1 MSKTQP
7 KTTNGR
13 RRSWGGGVQT
23 LEEQRE
29 AREKILLETAARLF
43 NRYGFHGTSM
53 SMLTEELGLTKG
65 ALYHYVKDKGDLL
78 YKIHLKSAEATSNA
92 VRTGVQEGTNG
103 FERVRAIVRNY
114 LASVTQ
120 SQIETFLYLE
130 DGALSE
136 QQAIEVRALRKR
148 LEHSLREQ
156 VQQGIDDGSIAPC
169 DPALTTFAL
178 IGAMAWVSK
187 WYRRGGAWS
196 SNQIAE
202 GMADL
207 LGRMLKAGDAAS
219 LPESIGASYP
229 VE

>member
-7 KTTNGR
+7 TTTKGR

-29 AREKILLETAARLF
+29 AREKILLETAAKLF
-43 NRYGFHGTSM
+43 NRYGFHGTSL

-78 YKIHLKSAEATSNA
+78 YKIHIKSAEATSKA
-92 VRTGVQEGTNG
+92 VKGGIEEGTNG
-103 FERVRAIVRNY
+103 FERVRAIVRLY
-114 LASVTQ
+114 LTSVTR

-136 QQAIEVRALRKR
+136 EQAVEVRALRR
-148 LEHSLREQ
+148 NLEHSLREQ
-156 VQQGIDDGSIAPC
+156 VQYGIDDGSIAPC
-169 DPALTTFAL
+169 DPALATFTL

-187 WYRRGGAWS
+187 WYKRDGPWTS
-196 SNQIAE
+196 QQLAE
-202 GMADL
+202 GMAEL
-207 LGRMLKAGDAAS
+207 LGRMLRTGNTPS
-219 LPESIGASYP
+219 LPLSLRDT
-229 VE
+229 